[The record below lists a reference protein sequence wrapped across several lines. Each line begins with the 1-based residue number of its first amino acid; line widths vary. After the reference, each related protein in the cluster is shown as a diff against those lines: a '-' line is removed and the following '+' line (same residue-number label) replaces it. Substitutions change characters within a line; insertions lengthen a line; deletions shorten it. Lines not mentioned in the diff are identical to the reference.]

1 MSMKR
6 SKQRSFSRGS
16 GGGDD
21 DNYFKR
27 PEEPEK
33 TWEQHMEGKDDS
45 AFTPYAMQ
53 NRFEKGALIVHSKF
67 GKGVVV
73 DVDATHVQVLF
84 QDAKRKL
91 GHGVQAE

>member
-6 SKQRSFSRGS
+6 SKQRTFGRGS
-16 GGGDD
+16 GGAEDD
-21 DNYFKR
+21 GFFKKAQ
-27 PEEPEK
+27 EPEK
-33 TWEQHMEGKDDS
+33 NWDEHMEGKEDA
-45 AFTPYAMQ
+45 AFAPYVMQ
-53 NRFEKGALIVHSKF
+53 NRYEKGALVLHTKF

-91 GHGVQAE
+91 GHGVAPE